1 MRINENNLQRK
12 SFNDNEYS
20 KAFSNFQKNLY
31 YYFSILA
38 YIMEAKIAKYVQ
50 YNVILCA
57 S

>member
-1 MRINENNLQRK
+1 MIINENNLQRK
-12 SFNDNEYS
+12 SFNDNKYS

-50 YNVILCA
+50 YNVIVCA